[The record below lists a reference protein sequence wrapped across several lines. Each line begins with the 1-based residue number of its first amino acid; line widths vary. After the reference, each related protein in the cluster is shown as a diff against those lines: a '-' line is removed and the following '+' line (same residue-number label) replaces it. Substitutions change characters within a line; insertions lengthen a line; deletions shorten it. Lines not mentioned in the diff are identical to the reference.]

1 MLLALIYRFALV
13 VVDLLTARQRN
24 RSLQLEVVVLRQQLR
39 VLERQLGR
47 PRWETPDRLLL
58 AALSRR
64 LPRPDWRAFLLTPE
78 TLLRWH
84 RELVRRKWA
93 VFTRRRRRLGRRRMP
108 DELSELVVR
117 LARENTRWGYRR
129 IQGEL
134 RKLGWRCSH
143 GTVRLILQR
152 AGLEPAPRRSRT
164 TWRAFLAQHAQ
175 QLLATDF
182 FTVETAWLERLHVL
196 FFLEIGS
203 RRVHYAGCT
212 RHPTAAWVV
221 QQARNLA
228 GTLQDEGRE
237 LKFLLRDRDAKFPA
251 AFDEV
256 FRSEGLRIIRL
267 PYRAPRANAYAER
280 WVGTARREALDHL
293 LILGR
298 RHLDHVLREFVDH
311 YQRARP
317 HQGLGQ
323 LIPEEPAAA
332 KVGASGHVIRRDR
345 LGGLVHEYS
354 RAA

>member
-1 MLLALIYRFALV
+1 MLLALIYRLAFL
-13 VVDLLTARQRN
+13 VVDLLVVRRGN
-24 RSLQLEVVVLRQQLR
+24 PLLPLEVVVLRQLR

-47 PRWETPDRLLL
+47 PRWETPDRVLL
-58 AALSRR
+58 AALSQR
-64 LPRPDWRAFLLTPE
+64 LPRPDWRAFLVTPE

-84 RELVRRKWA
+84 RELVGRKWA
-93 VFTRRRRRLGRRRMP
+93 LFARRRKRLGRPRLP
-108 DELSELVVR
+108 EELKALILR

-129 IQGEL
+129 IAGEL

-143 GTVRLILQR
+143 GTVRLILQQ
-152 AGLEPAPRRSRT
+152 AGLGPAPQRSRI
-164 TWRAFLAQHAQ
+164 TWREFVCQHGR

-212 RHPTAAWVV
+212 RHPSTAWVV
-221 QQARNLA
+221 QQARNL
-228 GTLQDEGRE
+228 TWKLQDEGQE

-251 AFDEV
+251 AFDAV
-256 FRSEGLRIIRL
+256 FRSEGLQIIRL
-267 PYRAPRANAYAER
+267 PYRAPRANAFAER
-280 WVGTARREALDHL
+280 WVGTVRREALDHL

-298 RHLDHVLREFVDH
+298 RHLDHVLREYVDH

-323 LIPEEPAAA
+323 RIPGEALNSVMPR
-332 KVGASGHVIRRDR
+332 SGRVARRDR
-345 LGGLVHEYS
+345 LGGLIHEYS

>member
-1 MLLALIYRFALV
+1 MLLALIYRLVLLVIDLV
-13 VVDLLTARQRN
+13 VARQRN

-58 AALSRR
+58 AALSRH
-64 LPRPDWRAFLLTPE
+64 LSRPNWRAFLTTPE

-93 VFTRRRRRLGRRRMP
+93 LFARRRKRRGRPRMP
-108 DELSELVVR
+108 EALKELVLR
-117 LARENTRWGYRR
+117 LARENSRWGYRR

-134 RKLGWRCSH
+134 GKLGWRCSH
-143 GTVRLILQR
+143 GTVRLILKR
-152 AGLEPAPRRSRT
+152 AGFEPAPQRSRIS
-164 TWRAFLAQHAQ
+164 WREFLGQHAQ

-182 FTVETAWLERLHVL
+182 FTVETVWLERLHVL

-228 GTLQDEGRE
+228 GKLQDEGKE
-237 LKFLLRDRDAKFPA
+237 LKVLLRDRDAKFPT
-251 AFDEV
+251 AFDAV

-298 RHLDHVLREFVDH
+298 RHLDYVLREFADH

-317 HQGLGQ
+317 HPPRPSRLRCGIL
-323 LIPEEPAAA
+323 
-332 KVGASGHVIRRDR
+332 VASCDVTAW
-345 LGGLVHEYS
+345 GGLIHEYS

>member
-1 MLLALIYRFALV
+1 MLLALIYRLALLV
-13 VVDLLTARQRN
+13 IGLLLVRRKN

-47 PRWETPDRLLL
+47 PRWQTPDRLLL
-58 AALSRR
+58 AALSRH
-64 LPRPDWRAFLLTPE
+64 LPRADWRAFLITPE

-84 RELVRRKWA
+84 RELVRRKWGLFA
-93 VFTRRRRRLGRRRMP
+93 RRRKRFGRPRMP
-108 DELSELVVR
+108 DELRALVLR

-134 RKLGWRCSH
+134 RKLGWRCAH

-152 AGLEPAPRRSRT
+152 AGLEPAPQRSRT
-164 TWRAFLAQHAQ
+164 TWREFLGQHAQ

-228 GTLQDEGRE
+228 GKLQDQGRE
-237 LKFLLRDRDAKFPA
+237 LKFLLRDRDAKFAA
-251 AFDEV
+251 AFDDV
-256 FRSEGLRIIRL
+256 FRSEGLRVIRL
-267 PYRAPRANAYAER
+267 PYRAPRANAFADR

-293 LILGR
+293 LIFGR

-323 LIPEEPAAA
+323 LVPEEPPDDAVATSA
-332 KVGASGHVIRRDR
+332 PVIRRDR
-345 LGGLVHEYS
+345 LGGLIHEYT